1 MRRAEK
7 EYLKIIDW
15 LDSLNE
21 NKIVPGLDRMN
32 ELMNL
37 FGNPQN
43 NLNLIIVGGTN
54 AKGSTCFNIEDNFSK
69 NGIDVGCFTSPHIH
83 SVRERIRIGKEKINI
98 EDFTNTM
105 QKIREIVT
113 VNEIEA
119 TYFEILTVLAYV
131 YFSSKKLD
139 YAVMEIGLGGEW
151 DAVNIGNAKIAILTT
166 LGLDH
171 MDYLGDN
178 LDSIANTK
186 AKIIRENSIAIT
198 GWPKE
203 YQKHIPKCK
212 EIHHGNSIQKWT
224 ELVMKA
230 LKLDYFN
237 GEISVPGRYEKADSF
252 LLDCAHNPQAIN
264 HLLSKNNT
272 YNKIIIGMMSDKDCK
287 SILEL
292 LPQENEI
299 LLCKLKTPRAAET
312 KYLAEICNEIGKN
325 CIEFRSVREAM
336 DYAKNEQTL
345 ITGSFYTVAEA
356 RTHLNLEGYSEL

>member
-21 NKIVPGLDRMN
+21 NRIVPGLDRMN

-37 FGNPQN
+37 LGNPQN

-54 AKGSTCFNIEDNFSK
+54 AKGSTCFSIEHNFSK
-69 NGIDVGCFTSPHIH
+69 NGIEIGCFTSPHIH
-83 SVRERIRIGKEKINI
+83 SVRERIRIGKEKISI
-98 EDFTNTM
+98 EDFTTTM
-105 QKIREIVT
+105 QKIRKLIID
-113 VNEIEA
+113 NKIKA
-119 TYFEILTVLAYV
+119 TYFEILTVLAYLH
-131 YFSSKKLD
+131 FSSKNLD

-171 MDYLGDN
+171 MDYLGDS
-178 LDSIANTK
+178 LDSIATTK
-186 AKIIRENSIAIT
+186 AKIVTEKSIVIT
-198 GWPKE
+198 GWQKE
-203 YQKHIPKCK
+203 YQKHIPKCDS
-212 EIHHGNSIQKWT
+212 IHHGNSIQEWT
-224 ELVMKA
+224 EFAMKL
-230 LKLDYFN
+230 LKLNYFD
-237 GEISVPGRYEKADSF
+237 EKISIPGRYEKVNSF

-292 LPQENEI
+292 LPQESEI
-299 LLCKLKTPRAAET
+299 LLCKLKTPRAAKTE
-312 KYLAEICNEIGKN
+312 YLAEICNEIGRN
-325 CIEFRSVREAM
+325 YIEFKSVREAM
-336 DYAKNEQTL
+336 DYAKNDQTL
-345 ITGSFYTVAEA
+345 ITGSFYTIAEA
-356 RTHLNLEGYSEL
+356 RTYLNLEGYSEL

>member
-32 ELMNL
+32 KLMNL
-37 FGNPQN
+37 LGNPQN

-83 SVRERIRIGKEKINI
+83 CVRERIRIGKEKINI
-98 EDFTNTM
+98 EDFTTTM
-105 QKIREIVT
+105 QEIRKIMV
-113 VNEIEA
+113 VNKIEA

-171 MDYLGDN
+171 MNYLGDS
-178 LDSIANTK
+178 LDSIASTK
-186 AKIIRENSIAIT
+186 AKIVREKSIAIT

-203 YQKHIPKCK
+203 YQKYIPKCE
-212 EIHHGNSIQKWT
+212 EIHHGNSIQEWT
-224 ELVMKA
+224 QLVMKA
-230 LKLDYFN
+230 LKLDYFDGQIN
-237 GEISVPGRYEKADSF
+237 IPGRYEEADSF

-264 HLLSKNNT
+264 YLLSKNKI

-292 LPQENEI
+292 LPQESEI
-299 LLCKLKTPRAAET
+299 LLCKLKTPRAAKTE
-312 KYLAEICNEIGKN
+312 YLAEICNEIGKN
-325 CIEFRSVREAM
+325 YMEFKSVKEAM
-336 DYAKNEQTL
+336 DYAENDQTL

-356 RTHLNLEGYSEL
+356 RTYLHLEGYSEL